1 MANYKRLADRS
12 LTDLHYAN
20 AVPASSAWSETH
32 VKAVAALLRGHG
44 SAVVFSP
51 GLHGSVES
59 AASDW
64 EHRSLLIHTLPT
76 TRVQYFLV
84 KRIIDV
90 LIVCAMLPCLIP
102 LFLIVALVVRVS
114 SPGPLLYSQKRLGRF
129 GREFRLWKFRSMYV
143 NADEILR
150 EHLGTNAEA
159 RREWAEARKLKED
172 PRVTTLGKFLRKA
185 SLDELPQ
192 LLNVLAGSMSLVGP
206 RPIVAEER
214 VRYGG
219 AYFFYTSAKPGLS
232 GLWQVSGRSDLSYE
246 QRVALDE
253 QYVRSWSV
261 VRDIKIL
268 WQTASVVWHSR
279 GAA

>member
-1 MANYKRLADRS
+1 MTNHTRLAERS
-12 LTDLHYAN
+12 DLHYAKS
-20 AVPASSAWSETH
+20 AVQPPIGWSETH
-32 VKAVAALLRGHG
+32 VKPVAALLRGHS
-44 SAVVFSP
+44 SAVMYSP
-51 GLHGSVES
+51 GLHGNVES
-59 AASDW
+59 TASDW

-76 TRVQYFLV
+76 TRVQYSLV

-102 LFLIVALVVRVS
+102 LFLIAALVVRAS

-150 EHLGTNAEA
+150 NHLEANSDA
-159 RREWAEARKLKED
+159 RREWAECRKFKND
-172 PRVTTLGKFLRKA
+172 PRVTTLGKFLRKT

-232 GLWQVSGRSDLSYE
+232 GLWQVSGRSDLSYD

-268 WQTASVVWHSR
+268 WQTASAVWHSK

>member
-1 MANYKRLADRS
+1 MANHTRLADRS
-12 LTDLHYAN
+12 LTDSPFAN
-20 AVPASSAWSETH
+20 AWNETH
-32 VKAVAALLRGHG
+32 VKSVAALLRGHG
-44 SAVVFSP
+44 TAVLYSP
-51 GLHGSVES
+51 GLHGNVES
-59 AASDW
+59 TASDW

-76 TRVQYFLV
+76 TRIQYSLV
-84 KRIIDV
+84 KRAIDI

-102 LFLIVALVVRVS
+102 LVLLVALVARVS
-114 SPGPLLYSQKRLGRF
+114 SRGPLFYSQKRLGRF

-150 EHLGTNAEA
+150 EHLAANPEA
-159 RREWAEARKLKED
+159 RREWAESRKLKDD
-172 PRVTTLGKFLRKA
+172 PRVTPLGNFLRKT

-192 LLNVLAGSMSLVGP
+192 LFNVLAGSMSLVGP

-232 GLWQVSGRSDLSYE
+232 GLWQVSGRSDLTYD

-268 WQTASVVWHSR
+268 WQTASAVWHSK

>member
-1 MANYKRLADRS
+1 MANQTRLAERS
-12 LTDLHYAN
+12 LTDLHYTNVA
-20 AVPASSAWSETH
+20 ATAWSETH
-32 VKAVAALLRGHG
+32 VKPVAALLRGHNT
-44 SAVVFSP
+44 AVMYSP

-59 AASDW
+59 TASDW

-76 TRVQYFLV
+76 TSIQYSLV
-84 KRIIDV
+84 KRIIDI

-102 LFLIVALVVRVS
+102 LFLIAALLVRAS

-143 NADEILR
+143 NADEILHDQL
-150 EHLGTNAEA
+150 EASSEA
-159 RREWAEARKLKED
+159 RREWAEFRKFKND
-172 PRVTTLGKFLRKA
+172 PRVTTLGKFLRKT

-206 RPIVAEER
+206 RPIVDEER

-232 GLWQVSGRSDLSYE
+232 GLWQVSGRSDLSYD

-268 WQTASVVWHSR
+268 WQTASAVWHSK